1 MRLPVLLALGC
12 GVAMFWA
19 GYTDAYFPQNDVF
32 SYYQIFHYT
41 YSSALLN
48 HQIPLWEPYASYG
61 IPSAFELAFTFG
73 PTKAAAALAGYLFR
87 ITNIKALYF
96 GAVGADFAL
105 IGLAAAWLA
114 RDLTGRVGPHVS
126 FAAVAMPASHYMET
140 LPTGGYG
147 FTLTMLFVLL
157 FLLRFMQ
164 TRRGVYLAATGLT
177 LVANIYGNPQYMVIP
192 ETYLAL
198 LFALMIG
205 LRYRNQLAGE
215 WRDIIRS
222 LFTVPSI
229 AIGVLTAGL
238 LLGLL
243 LIDREILPTVEFT
256 ARLRDPHTLLP
267 SLHNY
272 LYYLYLPW
280 PFRVIDL
287 LTGRA
292 VSTFDVWLYFG
303 TSSFAVLMF
312 TFVYGW
318 SIRFVAELLVLAL
331 ITTVFS
337 LPGLPLAKWTYEW
350 LPGMKLYRPV
360 AYALVYAKPFVLL
373 AIACVLASPRIVDGH
388 ARLVLLR
395 MAAAILICAIFIQSH
410 NIVPKVVV
418 ATFYW
423 DSFDYGWIAIGGVLV
438 LVLTVLACRWESWMR
453 WAPMLLALVLAGEL
467 LAHRIAFEINF
478 YQALAKIR
486 QKSAPYGSV
495 VIGPWYQRP
504 RQLVYQPT
512 RVPNPP
518 IAAPFSPVGSLYHGL
533 WSFLSIDPCMP
544 GTRSD
549 SYVRWISEALERRG
563 AMLKDLGQGQ
573 LSGLG
578 GDFDVAYGCGRPKL
592 SVTAGTAQMTRFTA
606 NEVAIAVTTP
616 AGGTLTY
623 RDAWTPAW
631 QATVDGVPA
640 SLGRNRDGFKT
651 LAVPPGE
658 HRVDMVFR
666 PRVDGR
672 AMLMLAVLLGLSV
685 VPQIWLGF
693 ARPGDLSKQPV

>member
-1 MRLPVLLALGC
+1 MA
-12 GVAMFWA
+12 WA
-19 GYTDAYFPQNDVF
+19 GYSDAYFPQNDVF
-32 SYYQIFHYT
+32 SYYQLFHYT
-41 YSSALLN
+41 YSSVLLN
-48 HQIPLWEPYASYG
+48 GQIPLWEPYASYG

-73 PTKAAAALAGYLFR
+73 PTKAAAALLGLLFR
-87 ITNIKALYF
+87 VTDIKALYF
-96 GAVGADFAL
+96 GAVGVDFAL

-147 FTLTMLFVLL
+147 FTLTMLFLLL
-157 FLLRFMQ
+157 FLLRFLQ

-177 LVANIYGNPQYMVIP
+177 LVANIYGNPQYMAIP

-198 LFALMIG
+198 LFVLIAG
-205 LRYRNQLAGE
+205 VRYRNQLAAE
-215 WRDIIRS
+215 WRSVIRG
-222 LFTVPSI
+222 LFTIPSI
-229 AIGVLTAGL
+229 VIGALTAGL

-243 LIDREILPTVEFT
+243 LIDHEILPTVEFT

-280 PFRVIDL
+280 GLRVIDV

-292 VSTFDVWLYFG
+292 VSTYDVWLYFG
-303 TSSFAVLMF
+303 ASGFAVLLF
-312 TFVYGW
+312 TFAHGW
-318 SIRFVAELLVLAL
+318 RIRFVAELLVLAL

-337 LPGLPLAKWTYEW
+337 LPGLPLAKWTYEL

-360 AYALVYAKPFVLL
+360 AYALAWAKPFAIM

-395 MAAAILICAIFIQSH
+395 MATAVLLCAILIQSH
-410 NIVPKVVV
+410 NIVPKIIVN
-418 ATFYW
+418 TFYW
-423 DSFDYGWIAIGGVLV
+423 DSFDYGWIAIGGVLA
-438 LVLTVLACRWESWMR
+438 LVLTVLACRGESWMR
-453 WAPMLLALVLAGEL
+453 WAPILLTVVLTGEL

-478 YQALAKIR
+478 YRALAKIR
-486 QKSAPYGSV
+486 QRSAPYGSV
-495 VIGPWYQRP
+495 VIGPWYLRP
-504 RQLVYQPT
+504 RQMVYQPT

-518 IAAPFSPVGSLYHGL
+518 IAAPFEPVGSLYHGL

-563 AMLKDLGQGQ
+563 AVLKDLGQGQ
-573 LSGLG
+573 LSGLSG
-578 GDFDVAYGCGRPKL
+578 GDFDIAYGCGRPKL

-631 QATVDGVPA
+631 QATVDSSPLP
-640 SLGRNRDGFKT
+640 LGRNRDGFKT
-651 LAVPPGE
+651 LPVPPGE
-658 HRVDMVFR
+658 HRVDLAFR
-666 PRVDGR
+666 PLVGER

-685 VPQIWLGF
+685 AGQIWLAF
-693 ARPGDLSKQPV
+693 AGRRDLPEQPV